1 MPVWKLLSG
10 DDFPHSKVL
19 VKESLYETIYRLEEA
34 HLGLRKLTA
43 AEARKTLAWLKSR
56 VDYSV
61 DGSLVVTD
69 YDRRESSGY
78 RKPDGKWVTVYLKS
92 FTGENGIH
100 FPHALAC
107 HVVRL
112 VSANPTFAREMTDAF
127 SAHWRRPEQW
137 QFLLKHGQYCCP
149 CCNSSYQRHMFW
161 LDPDAYHE
169 QEPAFMRTLGKL
181 RKRGGG
187 TRWYRAPFYY
197 TILTLHEIGTD
208 AAKAELQLIADRA
221 GRRLAS
227 RQRGDDRASRARA
240 QIVDMLSSYR

>member
-1 MPVWKLLSG
+1 MPVWKLYSG
-10 DDFPHSKVL
+10 DDFPQDKVL
-19 VKESLYETIYRLEEA
+19 VRESLYETIYRLEEA
-34 HLGLRKLTA
+34 HLGLRSLTKG
-43 AEARKTLAWLKSR
+43 EARKALAWVQSR
-56 VDYSV
+56 VDYHR
-61 DGSLVVTD
+61 DGILEITD
-69 YDRRESSGY
+69 YDRRKSSGY

-112 VSANPTFAREMTDAF
+112 ADVNRTFARELTEAL

-137 QFLLKHGQYCCP
+137 RWLLEHGQYCCP

-161 LDPDAYHE
+161 LDPESYRE
-169 QEPAFMRTLGKL
+169 QEPAFMQTPRAL

-208 AAKAELQLIADRA
+208 ATKAELQVVADRA
-221 GRRLAS
+221 GKRLAN
-227 RQRGDDRASRARA
+227 RRRGDDRASRARA
-240 QIVDMLSSYR
+240 AIVEMLNTYR